1 MKLARIRMLV
11 LAVIIAAVPLAAA
24 QKSSSS
30 TAEADKTEL
39 LKLDQQ
45 WLDAARNHDRAFL
58 EQLWAPGFVEVI
70 GHGVV
75 LSREQLL
82 DLISDKTRKGKPY
95 VDDIHVANYWG
106 DVAVLTDHT
115 TLKGH
120 DSGSKADLAGQYRV
134 IRIYVKRN
142 GKWRAIAAGLNLM
155 SPE

>member
-30 TAEADKTEL
+30 TAKADKTEL